1 MDQLGVVTSVLVI
14 STLLTSME
22 DIRRFFRRRAGQPEP
37 ELPAPSTDAPAEP
50 ARTSSGDL
58 MTALLSDL
66 ESDDGRRV
74 GRGLSMI
81 DKVPAAAI
89 APRLIQMLRHPR
101 DEVSARAAKALMQ
114 LNTPESL
121 EPLYL
126 YFSARGNR
134 IDAA

>member
-37 ELPAPSTDAPAEP
+37 ELPAQGTDAPAEP